1 MEKANFKVDTKLTAI
16 LGESYRST
24 EYALKELVDNAWD
37 ADSENVSVTLPEPLT
52 DDPIIISDDGAG
64 MTDKEVRNE
73 YLFIANSRTSRKGE
87 RTPVKNRLAK
97 GKKGIGKFA
106 GLTTGNV
113 MILETKARGIKTTIT
128 INRDEILKS
137 KKDLEKVD
145 LPITTEQCNE
155 TEKGTKIIIQQLHQN
170 FTFPNPEK
178 LKQILVLEYGRQN
191 DFRIMVNGQPT
202 TAENIPGQTFNESI
216 NIPGVGNVTVV
227 CTVSDKPLKH
237 SGVGIRVDGKM
248 IGKPDGF
255 GIEENEAIPNKLL
268 KRVYAEIQA
277 DGLKGDVTA
286 DWGAIVEN
294 SQAFQKV
301 QEIIKPK
308 IEEQIKE
315 KFHQEINLQKARL
328 QKRIN
333 QELANLPEH
342 RRAFAEK
349 ALDKVLKK
357 FFNESEDKID
367 TIISVVMDS
376 FEKDDYFDVLQNI
389 DDSKDSEIAL
399 FAEALSE
406 FGIVEMSLIA
416 RQAQNRNKFLDFV
429 KRLTDNKSTQEKDIH
444 KAVERNLW
452 MLGNEYSLMAS
463 NATLKSTVEKYCDAE
478 FKGTRANKRPDLLL
492 SQGITNK
499 YLLMEFKRP
508 SHKITRDDENQAIK
522 YRDDL
527 FKYFGRITMDIIVIG
542 GSVDTNIDS
551 SLIGQGIKL
560 IGYDNLISK
569 AKTELEWLLKELK
582 NNLTT

>member
-1 MEKANFKVDTKLTAI
+1 MEKANFKVDTKLTTI

-87 RTPVKNRLAK
+87 RTPIKNRLAK

-106 GLTTGNV
+106 GLTTGSV
-113 MILETKARGIKTTIT
+113 MILETKARGIKTTII

-145 LPITTEQCNE
+145 LPITTEPCGEN
-155 TEKGTKIIIQQLHQN
+155 EKGTKIIIQQLHQN

-191 DFRIMVNGQPT
+191 DFKIIVNGQPT
-202 TAENIPGQTFNESI
+202 TAENIPGQTFNETI
-216 NIPGVGNVTVV
+216 NIPGVGIVTVV

-255 GIEENEAIPNKLL
+255 GIEDNEEIPNKLL

-286 DWGAIVEN
+286 DWGAIIEN

-301 QEIIKPK
+301 QEVVKPK
-308 IEEQIKE
+308 IEAQIRD
-315 KFHQEINLQKARL
+315 KFQQEVNLQKARL

-342 RRAFAEK
+342 RRKFAEK

-357 FFNESEDKID
+357 FFNESEEKID

-376 FEKDDYFDVLQNI
+376 FEKDDYYDVLQNI
-389 DDSKDSEIAL
+389 DDSKDSDIAL

-406 FGIVEMSLIA
+406 FGLVEISLIS
-416 RQAQNRNKFLDFV
+416 RQAQNRNRFLDFV
-429 KRLTDNKSTQEKDIH
+429 NRLTNNSSTQEKDIH
-444 KAVERNLW
+444 KAVENNLW
-452 MLGNEYSLMAS
+452 MLGNDYSLMAS
-463 NATLKSTVEKYCDAE
+463 NETLKSTIEKYCSAE
-478 FKGTRANKRPDLLL
+478 FKGDRANKRPDLLL
-492 SQGITNK
+492 SQGISDK
-499 YLLMEFKRP
+499 FLLVEFKRP
-508 SHKITRDDENQAIK
+508 SHKITRDDENQAVK

-527 FKYFGRITMDIIVIG
+527 FKYLGRATMDIIVVG

-551 SLIGQGIKL
+551 SLIGRGVKL

-569 AKTELEWLLKELK
+569 AKTELNWLLKELQTK
-582 NNLTT
+582 